1 MRVGRT
7 SEITSIWEVIL
18 LNPASPKNKHFG
30 KMNFNRKAIC
40 FLNNLRELR
49 YGKRGK
55 KPKKTIKELSELI
68 GVSKETI
75 SRRIKDLKV
84 GDI

>member
-1 MRVGRT
+1 
-7 SEITSIWEVIL
+7 
-18 LNPASPKNKHFG
+18 
-30 KMNFNRKAIC
+30 MNFDRRTIC

-55 KPKKTIKELSELI
+55 KPKQTIKELSELI

-75 SRRIKDLKV
+75 SRRLKDLKGRQEYKV
-84 GDI
+84 NIKTTMEDITTPVEETEETEETEE